1 MSASFDIPF
10 TSIVISLSPLSAH
23 LLVEWLNLILS
34 CNELIDTY
42 YTSNSYVACTGF
54 RDSLRSI
61 DALSK
66 FDFDLPVD
74 LAIRHFRNI

>member
-1 MSASFDIPF
+1 
-10 TSIVISLSPLSAH
+10 

-34 CNELIDTY
+34 CHELVDTY
-42 YTSNSYVACTGF
+42 YSADSYVARTGF

-61 DALSK
+61 DALSR

>member
-1 MSASFDIPF
+1 MFGLESF
-10 TSIVISLSPLSAH
+10 SSH

-34 CNELIDTY
+34 CHELVDTY
-42 YTSNSYVACTGF
+42 YSTSSYVARTGF

-61 DALSK
+61 DALSR